1 MRKIAFILGVVWF
14 FIIAIPTSILMVK
27 LSTYL
32 LETSFKE
39 WWVTFVWALITI
51 PYGNSCCFIKHNKL
65 KEKKI

>member
-51 PYGNSCCFIKHNKL
+51 PMGTVVVLLSITNKGEN
-65 KEKKI
+65 K

>member
-1 MRKIAFILGVVWF
+1 MRKTAFVLGVVWF

-39 WWVTFVWALITI
+39 WWITFVWALVTI
-51 PYGNSCCFIKHNKL
+51 PMGTVVVLLGITNKGG
-65 KEKKI
+65 KE